1 MRQPKDRAEAI
12 IEMPRPAGRVQLE
25 NVRFGYR
32 PDLAPVLNDVT
43 IRFGPGGVHAV
54 VGPNGGGKT
63 TLLKVLQGLYRPASG
78 RVLLDEGD
86 VAQFSRAQLARWI
99 GYAPQDCHLLAGS
112 IRDNIA
118 RFDPDAGDED
128 VLSVAEASGTHA
140 FTIDLPDGYD
150 TFVGE
155 GGTRLSTGQRQRIA
169 IARALFGDP
178 PILLLDEPTGNLDGQ
193 AEGALIARLQKLAQ
207 DHTIVVVTHSPRLL
221 SICDSITVLNR
232 GQISMAGKADQVLPK
247 LMATAR

>member
-1 MRQPKDRAEAI
+1 
-12 IEMPRPAGRVQLE
+12 
-25 NVRFGYR
+25 
-32 PDLAPVLNDVT
+32 
-43 IRFGPGGVHAV
+43 
-54 VGPNGGGKT
+54 
-63 TLLKVLQGLYRPASG
+63 
-78 RVLLDEGD
+78 
-86 VAQFSRAQLARWI
+86 
-99 GYAPQDCHLLAGS
+99 
-112 IRDNIA
+112 
-118 RFDPDAGDED
+118 
-128 VLSVAEASGTHA
+128 
-140 FTIDLPDGYD
+140 LPDGYD

-247 LMATAR
+247 LMATAAR